1 MTKTSSRL
9 GRGLGSLIS
18 AGTQSVQ
25 ESAVAVPQKPPVSTQ
40 LSSPSEKV
48 TKRNSAQDNTSDNTS
63 DNSQLLEIGTNQIVP
78 NLISQEKR
86 STLIQLRNWR
96 KY

>member
-25 ESAVAVPQKPPVSTQ
+25 DSPVAVPQQPPVSTQ

-48 TKRNSAQDNTSDNTS
+48 SK
-63 DNSQLLEIGTNQIVP
+63 G
-78 NLISQEKR
+78 
-86 STLIQLRNWR
+86 IQLR
-96 KY
+96 